1 VQKGKRMENN
11 FKKIKQVSQAASP
24 HMVGDGFR
32 VRNFIGQSLWNEL
45 SPFLMLD
52 YNEPWEVLPTLHPR
66 GVDVHPHKGFETV
79 TIAWEGMVS
88 HEDSSG
94 GKGTIGPG
102 DVQWMTAGSGI
113 LHKEFHG
120 EEFSKKGGRFH
131 MAQLWVNLPAR
142 YKHTPPAYQ
151 DLLAHQM
158 GQYHLPD
165 HKGSVRVI
173 AGELDGIKGPAKT
186 FTRINIYD
194 AQLRSGA
201 EWVFSIPEGDTLGMV
216 VLSGH
221 LLINDERQARTGD
234 LVVFG
239 TQHTRVKIESNNEA
253 HVLVLSGEP
262 IREPIAA
269 YGPFV
274 MNTRQEILEAIE
286 EYNQGKFGTLA

>member
-1 VQKGKRMENN
+1 MSNYKT
-11 FKKIKQVSQAASP
+11 IKQITQAAPP
-24 HMVGDGFR
+24 HMVGDGFK
-32 VRNFIGQSLWNEL
+32 VRNFIGQSLWQDL

-52 YNEPWEVLPTLHPR
+52 YNEPWDVLPTNHPR

-79 TIAWEGMVS
+79 TIAWDGMVS

-113 LHKEFHG
+113 LHKEFHA

-131 MAQLWVNLPAR
+131 MAQLWVNLPAAN
-142 YKHTPPAYQ
+142 KNTPPAYQ
-151 DLLAHQM
+151 DLLDAQM
-158 GQYHLPD
+158 GRYPLPD
-165 HKGSVRVI
+165 GRGEVRVI
-173 AGELDGIKGPAKT
+173 AGELNGTHGPART

-194 AQLRSGA
+194 AQLQAGA
-201 EWVFSIPEGDTLGMV
+201 DWQLSLPEGDTLGIV
-216 VLSGH
+216 VMKGN
-221 LLINDERQARTGD
+221 LLINDEQQARTGD

-239 TQHTRVKIESNNEA
+239 THHTDVKIESNNEA
-253 HVLVLSGEP
+253 HLLVLSGEP

-274 MNTRQEILEAIE
+274 MNTRQEIMDAID
-286 EYNQGKFGTLA
+286 EYNSGKYGVLH